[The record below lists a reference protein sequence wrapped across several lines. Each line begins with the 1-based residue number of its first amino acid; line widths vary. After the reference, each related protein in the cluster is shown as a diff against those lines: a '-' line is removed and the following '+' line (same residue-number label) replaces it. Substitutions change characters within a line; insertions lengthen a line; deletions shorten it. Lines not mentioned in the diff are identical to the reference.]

1 MSDVAGSTGAPRTV
15 LLVEDHVDSRVM
27 YAEFLRL
34 DFHVVEAGDG
44 LAALELIEQ
53 ARPDVVVTDLA
64 LPRMDGFELIARIR
78 GDDRLRQRA
87 GDRAQWLC
95 RDGARGSGPRRRVG
109 PGADEALPP
118 RNTRRGCSYR
128 YNPPKRIV
136 DEFDGIHYRG

>member
-15 LLVEDHVDSRVM
+15 LLVEDHVDSRAM

-78 GDDRLRQRA
+78 RDDRLRNVPVIALSGYA
-87 GDRAQWLC
+87 GTDHEDRA
-95 RDGARGSGPRRRVG
+95 RDAGSDLVLMKPCLPETLAEAVATATIRRKG
-109 PGADEALPP
+109 
-118 RNTRRGCSYR
+118 
-128 YNPPKRIV
+128 
-136 DEFDGIHYRG
+136 

>member
-1 MSDVAGSTGAPRTV
+1 MGDVAGSMGATRTV

-44 LAALELIEQ
+44 LAALELIEK

-78 GDDRLRQRA
+78 GDDRLRNVPVIALSGYAGTEHETRA
-87 GDRAQWLC
+87 
-95 RDGARGSGPRRRVG
+95 RDAGSDLVLMKPCLPETLAEAVATATIRRKG
-109 PGADEALPP
+109 
-118 RNTRRGCSYR
+118 
-128 YNPPKRIV
+128 
-136 DEFDGIHYRG
+136 